1 MTTARARGPS
11 RQRSYRMPFDFASVS
26 ADTTQK
32 FDGIKRRGVRV
43 DRVWLSCPVGV
54 VANGSNFVNFKVIK
68 GASTII
74 ANWTTA
80 TGVTG
85 QGTIT
90 ASTPVD
96 LVNTTTVADRFLADG
111 DILSLF
117 IDITGTIT
125 VPLGR
130 IVVEGI
136 EL

>member
-1 MTTARARGPS
+1 MTTARPKGPS
-11 RQRSYRMPFDFASVS
+11 RQRSYRTSFDFASVS

-32 FDGIKRRGVRV
+32 FDGIKRRSVRV
-43 DRVWLSCPVGV
+43 DRVWLSCPTGV
-54 VANGSNFVNFKVIK
+54 TANGSNFVNFKVIK
-68 GASTII
+68 GASTVM

-90 ASTPVD
+90 ASTPIE
-96 LVNTTTVADRFLADG
+96 LVLTSTVADRYLADG
-111 DILSLF
+111 DVLSLF
-117 IDITGTIT
+117 IDVTGTIT

-130 IVVEGI
+130 IVVEGT